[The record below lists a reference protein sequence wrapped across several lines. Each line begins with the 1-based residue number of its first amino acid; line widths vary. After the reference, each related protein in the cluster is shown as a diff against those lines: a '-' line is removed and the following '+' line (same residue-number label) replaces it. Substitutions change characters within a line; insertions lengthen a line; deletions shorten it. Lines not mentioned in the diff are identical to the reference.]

1 MMWTVSRG
9 ACTSEEAVAQDNGS
23 NRGDTLL
30 RGVCS
35 LRCSCFDCVRCFALQ
50 VRQNKI
56 GRAHA
61 PCVFRGCFG
70 HLHAASASWLFG
82 SHQCLVQRFFSCV
95 QPLRPASTVV
105 GRCVSVLAQVCACAT
120 QTYSWHARAR
130 RAVAGGARM
139 FPRILP
145 PSRRFPGGS
154 LCYLCCKVRSNKLC
168 PKRSVLVCFHC
179 WRAIECGVRRAV
191 ASSMIGSPGSRH
203 GRCG

>member
-1 MMWTVSRG
+1 MWTVSRG

-120 QTYSWHARAR
+120 HRTHGTLERAEPWQ
-130 RAVAGGARM
+130 AV
-139 FPRILP
+139 
-145 PSRRFPGGS
+145 PG
-154 LCYLCCKVRSNKLC
+154 
-168 PKRSVLVCFHC
+168 CFHAFCRQVEGFQEGLCATFAARLGQINCVRNAAC
-179 WRAIECGVRRAV
+179 WCVFIVGGPSSV
-191 ASSMIGSPGSRH
+191 ACVERSLRP
-203 GRCG
+203 